1 MQALLQSGVQ
11 QDTSLVHL
19 RYSRPEL
26 LRRFK
31 PSVMLHRIDWSRISG
46 FRRTE
51 GSSYSGVKKFKNTEQ
66 IHPYD
71 RGTAT
76 LRKFD
81 NYIRTRLHGVL
92 SQKTWIF
99 QKNHY
104 ASHKTLELIIA
115 HACFL

>member
-1 MQALLQSGVQ
+1 VLSVFTDTRLMQALLQSGVQ
-11 QDTSLVHL
+11 QDTSLVYL

-31 PSVMLHRIDWSRISG
+31 PSVMLHRIDWSRILA

-51 GSSYSGVKKFKNTEQ
+51 GSSYSGVKKSKNTAELMR
-66 IHPYD
+66 PYD

-76 LRKFD
+76 VRKFD

-92 SQKTWIF
+92 SQKT
-99 QKNHY
+99 
-104 ASHKTLELIIA
+104 
-115 HACFL
+115 